1 MKKRLSLLLAALG
14 VVFATG
20 AQAWEPK
27 GQAEC
32 IAPSNPGGGWDMTC
46 RTAAAAMQKSGL
58 YKETIYVSNMP
69 GGSGAV
75 AIANVIAKR
84 AGDNQL
90 IVAASNSLTFTIA
103 MGRTPHSYADV
114 TPIAQVGAEMGGL
127 FVKTDSK
134 FKTLADLVKAM
145 KADPKSVSFAG
156 GSAPGSQDH
165 MKVAIFAKAIGL
177 DPTKA
182 VYVPFQGGGE
192 AMTAVLGGHAQ
203 VGALD
208 LSEAAGQIEAGK
220 IRALA
225 VMADRRSSKFKDIP
239 TTTEQGVN
247 ATYLIWRGYYMAPGV
262 TGDAAKWWTEALRKM
277 VATPEWATEREKLGW
292 EPIVR
297 FGDDFKKYVLED
309 QTRSRELLKE
319 LGFVK

>member
-1 MKKRLSLLLAALG
+1 MKKRLSLLLATLG
-14 VVFATG
+14 MAFATG
-20 AQAWEPK
+20 SQAWEPK

-134 FKTLADLVKAM
+134 FKSLADLVKAM

-156 GSAPGSQDH
+156 GSAPGSQDRST
-165 MKVAIFAKAIGL
+165 AWNKARRP
-177 DPTKA
+177 DWP
-182 VYVPFQGGGE
+182 PSR
-192 AMTAVLGGHAQ
+192 TAHA
-203 VGALD
+203 
-208 LSEAAGQIEAGK
+208 
-220 IRALA
+220 RH
-225 VMADRRSSKFKDIP
+225 RSPD
-239 TTTEQGVN
+239 GVCGP
-247 ATYLIWRGYYMAPGV
+247 ARG
-262 TGDAAKWWTEALRKM
+262 
-277 VATPEWATEREKLGW
+277 
-292 EPIVR
+292 
-297 FGDDFKKYVLED
+297 
-309 QTRSRELLKE
+309 
-319 LGFVK
+319 